1 MKRTIT
7 AVLALV
13 LLAGTASAAL
23 AQDEGGHHGGRRD
36 GGAADGRGQNG
47 DQGPQFRDTERRDMM
62 GGADNRG
69 QRRSEFQAAQT
80 PVAPPQAREA
90 PTAQVAP
97 QAPQGHGRGQYR
109 GGDGQAQP
117 QGQPQ
122 GQFRANRDVA
132 GRQQDAARQHDYNR
146 RGDPTGGQVVVM
158 PPRPDS
164 GAGGGQRYGGRQ
176 PDGRPEVNG
185 GGTGSRD
192 GRRWD
197 GDRNGGNLYSGDRNG
212 GNRNGGNLYSGDRRD
227 WDHNGARNDH
237 RDWNRND
244 DRGRPHWQ
252 QGRYPSV
259 YRSQHRYRYAGYYRP
274 PIGFYAFNWSFG
286 DFLPQGWYGP
296 DYLLYD
302 WWNYDLPYP
311 PPGYD
316 WVRVGDDALLVDSYT
331 GRVVQVVRLL
341 FW

>member
-1 MKRTIT
+1 MRRTIT
-7 AVLALV
+7 AALALM
-13 LLAGTASAAL
+13 LLAGTASGAL
-23 AQDEGGHHGGRRD
+23 AQDEGRGG
-36 GGAADGRGQNG
+36 GQNG
-47 DQGPQFRDTERRDMM
+47 GERGQFRDTERRDTM

-80 PVAPPQAREA
+80 PAAPPQAREA
-90 PTAQVAP
+90 PTATVAP
-97 QAPQGHGRGQYR
+97 QAPHAHGRGQFR
-109 GGDGQAQP
+109 GGDYGQPPPQGLPQP

-122 GQFRANRDVA
+122 GQVRANRDLA
-132 GRQQDAARQHDYNR
+132 GRQQDAARQQNYER
-146 RGDPTGGQVVVM
+146 RRDQGGGQVVVM
-158 PPRPDS
+158 PPRPEN
-164 GAGGGQRYGGRQ
+164 GQRYGGRQ
-176 PDGRPEVNG
+176 PDGGRPDVNSG
-185 GGTGSRD
+185 PGTRD
-192 GRRWD
+192 AHRWD
-197 GDRNGGNLYSGDRNG
+197 DDRYGGDRNGGHRSGGDRYSG
-212 GNRNGGNLYSGDRRD
+212 GDRRD
-227 WDHNGARNDH
+227 GDRDGNRRN
-237 RDWNRND
+237 DWNRND

-259 YRSQHRYRYAGYYRP
+259 YRSQHRYRYGGYYRP
-274 PIGFYAFNWSFG
+274 PIGFYAFNWGFG

-296 DYLLYD
+296 DYVLYD